1 MQGLEIADIHL
12 LNAALGWLG
21 LNAPAARQLPALVAR
36 ILDSPAC
43 ARFFG
48 GAALRWAGNEVPVAV
63 AGETLRIDR
72 LVALQDPA
80 GTSWWVLDYKLQGAP
95 AADAANRE
103 QLQRYVDAVQRL
115 QPGERVRGAFIT
127 GAGELVEP

>member
-1 MQGLEIADIHL
+1 MTGVYTGDAQPVLPHDALALLRTQPVDLAVIIIGANDTEGLFDDDHKHAYPL
-12 LNAALGWLG
+12 MSPGWK
-21 LNAPAARQLPALVAR
+21 A
-36 ILDSPAC
+36 IY
-43 ARFFG
+43 
-48 GAALRWAGNEVPVAV
+48 GA
-63 AGETLRIDR
+63 RIDR